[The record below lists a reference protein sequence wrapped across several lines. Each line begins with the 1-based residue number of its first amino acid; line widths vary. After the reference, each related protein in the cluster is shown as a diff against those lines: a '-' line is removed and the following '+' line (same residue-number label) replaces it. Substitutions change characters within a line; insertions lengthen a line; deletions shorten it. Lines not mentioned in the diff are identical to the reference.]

1 MAFKEKIGVRSV
13 RLALTVL
20 AGSVLF
26 SGQSMAD
33 EAIQKVEITGS
44 SIKRIA
50 VEGALPVQRLS
61 QEAIAKSAPLRLPT

>member
-1 MAFKEKIGVRSV
+1 MGVRSV
-13 RLALTVL
+13 RLTLTVL
-20 AGSVLF
+20 AGDVLF

-33 EAIQKVEITGS
+33 ETIQKVEITGS
-44 SIKRIA
+44 SIKRMA